1 MYHFIP
7 ADPEGTKQ
15 TFDDIAHLRSSFEPL
30 FVSVTKSKQVVD
42 VHGKVLGRIV
52 WARRPHN
59 VENAPTMVQ
68 QGESRSLTDVL
79 AEIDILEQ
87 EEVAPEPVRFP
98 VTPDEEIDAIVD
110 WQMSNNGG
118 QLPRTINTHV
128 NNTRPPASPRP
139 RMSSRMSHKDCGH
152 AIQGQAG
159 KEARAA
165 CRAAHRAQVAAAS

>member
-7 ADPEGTKQ
+7 ADPDGTKQ

-30 FVSVTKSKQVVD
+30 FVSVNKSKQVVD
-42 VHGKVLGRIV
+42 VHNNVLGRIV
-52 WARRPHN
+52 WAKRPHN

-87 EEVAPEPVRFP
+87 EEEVAPEPVRFP

-110 WQMSNNGG
+110 WQLRGRDNPARRTQQEPSHAHRT
-118 QLPRTINTHV
+118 PRVGVRRSHANCTHA
-128 NNTRPPASPRP
+128 TA
-139 RMSSRMSHKDCGH
+139 GE
-152 AIQGQAG
+152 AG
-159 KEARAA
+159 KKARAA
-165 CRAAHRAQVAAAS
+165 CRKARAQVAAAAS